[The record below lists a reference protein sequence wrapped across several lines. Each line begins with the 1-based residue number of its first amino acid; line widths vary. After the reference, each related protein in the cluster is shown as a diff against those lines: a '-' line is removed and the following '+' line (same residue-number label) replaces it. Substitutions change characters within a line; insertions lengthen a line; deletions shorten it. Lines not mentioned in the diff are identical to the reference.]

1 LTAPLRRRQGDRA
14 PGGVLSSECDP
25 RISAR
30 SGQALACSGA
40 ISFVS
45 SDSPAAPG
53 DHVIQEGGARVFG
66 DSEAAPMLDNAEL
79 DAQGR

>member
-1 LTAPLRRRQGDRA
+1 
-14 PGGVLSSECDP
+14 
-25 RISAR
+25 
-30 SGQALACSGA
+30 
-40 ISFVS
+40 VS

>member
-1 LTAPLRRRQGDRA
+1 VIAPSPTRSRTGRRVVLRMR
-14 PGGVLSSECDP
+14 SS